1 MLLSLRLSNFAVI
14 EEAEVAFG
22 PGLTVLTGETGA
34 GKSMLID
41 ALALLSGARADG
53 DVVRS
58 GADEAVVEGVF
69 ERAAAMEARLAE
81 LGLPDL
87 GAEVSVRR
95 LIGRNGRGKAH
106 VNGAL
111 VAVGVLNRLMHGL
124 VDVAG
129 QHEHFA
135 LFDAARHLSLLD
147 RVGGEWVARASSRY
161 ADAFGALARVEKDL
175 VAVGGDEAQVQVRA
189 DFLKFQLEEID
200 KVAPKPG
207 EDVALEAEQRRLRA
221 SQRLRQLAALAEELV
236 STREASALELTGRA
250 LVAVTDAEKIDP
262 GLSGPRERLVAAQA
276 ELEESARGLS
286 RYLSTLEADPGRLAE
301 LDDRLDALRRLSRKH
316 AAPLEGVL
324 ARRDALAAE
333 LEGLLHRAE
342 RRAELEQ
349 LRAKALVEA
358 TACASALTASRK
370 TAGSALVEAVGER
383 LKKLAMA
390 KARFAVQI
398 DVQPL
403 GPAGADRVE
412 LLFSANVGEPL
423 RPLAKV
429 ASGGEASRVM
439 LAIKAALAES
449 DECGC
454 TVFDEADAGVG
465 GAVADVVGRLI
476 KEVSRHRQV
485 LCITHLPQVAAHADA
500 HLKVEKT
507 DSRGRTHA
515 QVSELAEGDMRAAEL
530 ARMLSGVEVTRE
542 ALSAA
547 EALLRSA
554 NRAVTRVTRA
564 RARKEIRRTA

>member
-14 EEAEVAFG
+14 EEAEVGFG

-41 ALALLSGARADG
+41 ALALLSGARADAQT
-53 DVVRS
+53 VRS
-58 GADEAVVEGVF
+58 GAEEAVVEGVF
-69 ERAAAMEARLAE
+69 ERTDAMGSRLME

-87 GAEVSVRR
+87 GSEVSVRR
-95 LIGRNGRGKAH
+95 LVGRNGRGKAH

-111 VAVGVLNRLMHGL
+111 VAVGVLGRLMHGL

-129 QHEHFA
+129 QHEHFT
-135 LFDAARHLSLLD
+135 LFDAAKHCALLD
-147 RVGGEWVARASSRY
+147 RLGAEWVAAASSRFS
-161 ADAFGALARVEKDL
+161 AAFAALRQIDSEL
-175 VAVGGDEAQVQVRA
+175 VALGGDESQAQVRA
-189 DFLKFQLEEID
+189 DFLQFQLDEID
-200 KVAPKPG
+200 RVAPRAG
-207 EDVALEAEQRRLRA
+207 EDLQLEAEQRRLKA

-250 LVAVTDAEKIDP
+250 LVAVADAEKLDA
-262 GLSGPRERLVAAQA
+262 GLTGPRERLVAAQA

-286 RYLSTLEADPGRLAE
+286 RYLSTLEADPSRLAE

-316 AAPLEGVL
+316 AAPIEGVL
-324 ARRDALAAE
+324 ARRAALASE
-333 LEGLLHRAE
+333 LEALLHRAE
-342 RRAELEQ
+342 RRAGFEQ
-349 LRAKALVEA
+349 LRAKAVVDA
-358 TACASALTASRK
+358 TARAASLTAARK
-370 TAGSALVEAVGER
+370 TAALALVEAVSER
-383 LKKLAMA
+383 LKTLAMA
-390 KARFAVQI
+390 NARFAVQI
-398 DVQPL
+398 DAQPL
-403 GPAGADRVE
+403 ALLGADAVE
-412 LLFSANVGEPL
+412 FLFSANLGEPL
-423 RPLAKV
+423 RALAKV

-485 LCITHLPQVAAHADA
+485 VCITHLPQVAAHADT
-500 HLKVEKT
+500 HLKVEKS

-515 QVSELAEGDMRAAEL
+515 RVSELSEGGARAGEL
-530 ARMLSGVEVTRE
+530 ARMLSGVEVTVE

-554 NRAVTRVTRA
+554 TRPVAHVTRA
-564 RARKEIRRTA
+564 RTRKEIRRTA

>member
-41 ALALLSGARADG
+41 ALALLSGARG
-53 DVVRS
+53 DAETVRS
-58 GADEAVVEGVF
+58 GAEEAVVEGVF
-69 ERAAAMEARLAE
+69 ERSAAMGGRLAE

-95 LIGRNGRGKAH
+95 VVGRNGRGKAH

-111 VAVGVLNRLMHGL
+111 VAVGVLGRLMHGL

-135 LFDAARHLSLLD
+135 LFDAGRHCALLD
-147 RVGGEWVARASSRY
+147 RLGGEWVARAFTRY
-161 ADAFGALARVEKDL
+161 GEAFAALQQVDRELA
-175 VAVGGDEAQVQVRA
+175 AVGGDETQVQVRA
-189 DFLKFQLEEID
+189 EFLQYQLDEIE
-200 KVAPKPG
+200 KVAPRPG
-207 EDVALEAEQRRLRA
+207 EDLQLEAEQRRLKA
-221 SQRLRQLAALAEELV
+221 SQRLRQLASLAEELV

-250 LVAVTDAEKIDP
+250 LGAVGEAEKIDP
-262 GLSGPRERLVAAQA
+262 AFSGPRERLVAAQA

-301 LDDRLDALRRLSRKH
+301 VDDRLDALRRLSRKH
-316 AAPLEGVL
+316 GASLDGVL
-324 ARRDALAAE
+324 ARRDALVAE
-333 LEGLLHRAE
+333 LQTLLHRAE

-349 LRAKALVEA
+349 QRARAVVEA
-358 TACASALTASRK
+358 AACGASLSAARK
-370 TAGSALVEAVGER
+370 TAGGALVEAVAER

-390 KARFAVQI
+390 RARFAVQL

-403 GPAGADRVE
+403 GPTGGDAVE

-485 LCITHLPQVAAHADA
+485 LCITHLPQ
-500 HLKVEKT
+500 
-507 DSRGRTHA
+507 
-515 QVSELAEGDMRAAEL
+515 
-530 ARMLSGVEVTRE
+530 
-542 ALSAA
+542 
-547 EALLRSA
+547 
-554 NRAVTRVTRA
+554 
-564 RARKEIRRTA
+564 

>member
-53 DVVRS
+53 ETVRS
-58 GADEAVVEGVF
+58 GAEEAVVEGVF
-69 ERAAAMEARLAE
+69 ERSAAMGARLAE

-87 GAEVSVRR
+87 GSEVSVRR
-95 LIGRNGRGKAH
+95 LVGRNGRGKAH

-111 VAVGVLNRLMHGL
+111 VAVGVLGRLMHGL

-135 LFDAARHLSLLD
+135 LFDAARHCALLD
-147 RVGGEWVARASSRY
+147 RLGGEWVARASSRY
-161 ADAFGALARVEKDL
+161 GEAYGALQQLEKEL
-175 VAVGGDEAQVQVRA
+175 VALGGDEAQVQVRA
-189 DFLKFQLEEID
+189 EFLQFQLDEID

-207 EDVALEAEQRRLRA
+207 EDVQLEAEQRRLKA

-250 LVAVTDAEKIDP
+250 LVAVTDAEKIDA

-286 RYLSTLEADPGRLAE
+286 RYLSGLEADPGRLAE

-324 ARRDALAAE
+324 AKRDGLAAE
-333 LEGLLHRAE
+333 LQTLLHRAE

-349 LRAKALVEA
+349 QRARAMVEA
-358 TACASALTASRK
+358 TACAGSLSAARK
-370 TAGSALVEAVGER
+370 TAASALVEAVAER

-403 GPAGADRVE
+403 GPGGGDAVE
-412 LLFSANVGEPL
+412 LLFCANVGEPL

-476 KEVSRHRQV
+476 KEVSKHRQV

-507 DSRGRTHA
+507 DSRGRTRA
-515 QVSELAEGDMRAAEL
+515 SVSQLSEGDARAGEL

-554 NRAVTRVTRA
+554 NRVVARVTRA
-564 RARKEIRRTA
+564 RTRKEIRRTA

>member
-53 DVVRS
+53 QTVRS
-58 GADEAVVEGVF
+58 GAEEAVVEGVF
-69 ERAAAMEARLAE
+69 ERSAAMGARLSE

-87 GAEVSVRR
+87 GSEVSVRR
-95 LIGRNGRGKAH
+95 LVGRNGRGKVH

-111 VAVGVLNRLMHGL
+111 VAVGVLGRLMHGL

-135 LFDAARHLSLLD
+135 LFDAARHCALID
-147 RVGGEWVARASSRY
+147 RLGGEWVARASERYKEAFATLSRI
-161 ADAFGALARVEKDL
+161 DQEREGL
-175 VAVGGDEAQVQVRA
+175 GGDETQVQVRA
-189 DFLKFQLEEID
+189 DFLRYQLDEID
-200 KVAPKPG
+200 KVDPRPG
-207 EDVALEAEQRRLRA
+207 EDVQLEAEQRRLKA

-236 STREASALELTGRA
+236 STREASALDLTGRA
-250 LVAVTDAEKIDP
+250 LAAVSDAEKIDS
-262 GLSGPRERLVAAQA
+262 GLSAPRERLVAAQA
-276 ELEESARGLS
+276 ELEESARSLS
-286 RYLSTLEADPGRLAE
+286 RYLSALEADPSRLAV

-316 AAPLEGVL
+316 GAALEGVL
-324 ARRDALAAE
+324 ARRDSLAVE
-333 LEGLLHRAE
+333 LQGLLHRAE
-342 RRAELEQ
+342 RRAELETQ
-349 LRAKALVEA
+349 RLKAVGDA
-358 TACASALTASRK
+358 TACAACLTAARR
-370 TAGSALVEAVGER
+370 TAASALVEAVSER

-390 KARFAVQI
+390 KARFEVQLDAVA
-398 DVQPL
+398 L
-403 GPAGADRVE
+403 GPAGADGVE
-412 LLFSANVGEPL
+412 LLFCANVGEPL

-449 DECGC
+449 DECVC

-515 QVSELAEGDMRAAEL
+515 SVCSLSETDARAGEL

-547 EALLRSA
+547 QALLRSA
-554 NRAVTRVTRA
+554 HSAVARVTRA

>member
-41 ALALLSGARADG
+41 ALSLLSGARADAET
-53 DVVRS
+53 VRS
-58 GADEAVVEGVF
+58 GADEAVIEGVF
-69 ERAAAMEARLAE
+69 ETSPAMAARLVE

-87 GAEVSVRR
+87 GAEVSLRR
-95 LIGRNGRGKAH
+95 LVGKNGRGKAH

-111 VAVGVLNRLMHGL
+111 VAVGVLGRLMHGL
-124 VDVAG
+124 LDVAG

-135 LFDAARHLSLLD
+135 LFDAGRHRGLLD
-147 RVGGEWVARASSRY
+147 RLGGEWVAQAAGRY
-161 ADAFGALARVEKDL
+161 AVPFGQLQLIDDALQAL
-175 VAVGGDEAQVQVRA
+175 GGDDTQVQVRA
-189 DFLKFQLEEID
+189 DFLQFQLDEID
-200 KVAPKPG
+200 RIAPRAG
-207 EDVALEAEQRRLRA
+207 EDALLETEQRRLKA
-221 SQRLRQLAALAEELV
+221 SVRLRQLSAMAEELV

-250 LVAVTDAEKIDP
+250 LAGVSEAEKIDA
-262 GLSGPRERLVAAQA
+262 GLSAPRERLVAAQA
-276 ELEESARGLS
+276 ELEEAARSLS
-286 RYLSTLEADPGRLAE
+286 RYLSGLEADPARLAE
-301 LDDRLDALRRLSRKH
+301 VDDRLDALRRLCRKH
-316 AAPLEGVL
+316 AAGLEGVL
-324 ARRDALAAE
+324 ARREALTVE
-333 LEGLLHRAE
+333 LQTLLHRADK
-342 RRAELEQ
+342 REQ
-349 LRAKALVEA
+349 LRTQRSQVQTEA
-358 TACASALTASRK
+358 TRSAAALTAARK
-370 TAGSALVEAVGER
+370 TAAEALVEAVGER

-390 KARFAVQI
+390 RARFAVQI

-403 GPAGADRVE
+403 ASSGADAVE

-423 RPLAKV
+423 RALAKV

-500 HLKVEKT
+500 HLKVEKSDT
-507 DSRGRTHA
+507 RGRTHA
-515 QVSELAEGDMRAAEL
+515 TVTVLPEGDARAGEL
-530 ARMLSGVEVTRE
+530 ARMLSGVEVTSE

-554 NRAVTRVTRA
+554 NRPLTRVTRA
-564 RARKEIRRTA
+564 RPRKEVRRAG

>member
-41 ALALLSGARADG
+41 ALSLLSGARADG
-53 DVVRS
+53 ETVRG
-58 GADEAVVEGVF
+58 GAEEAVVEGVF
-69 ERAAAMEARLAE
+69 ERSAAMGARLAE

-95 LIGRNGRGKAH
+95 VVGKNGRGKAH

-111 VAVGVLNRLMHGL
+111 VAVGVLGRLMHGL
-124 VDVAG
+124 LDVAG

-135 LFDAARHLSLLD
+135 LFDAGRHRDLLD
-147 RVGGEWVARASSRY
+147 RLGGEWVAQAAQRYRETYASLQ
-161 ADAFGALARVEKDL
+161 ALDASLQAL
-175 VAVGGDEAQVQVRA
+175 GGDDTQVQVRA
-189 DFLKFQLEEID
+189 DFLQFQLDEID
-200 KVAPKPG
+200 RVAPRAG
-207 EDVALEAEQRRLRA
+207 EDAQLETEQRRLRA
-221 SQRLRQLAALAEELV
+221 SERLRQLAAQAEELV
-236 STREASALELTGRA
+236 STREASAVDLTGRA
-250 LVAVTDAEKIDP
+250 LVAVSDAEKIDAE
-262 GLSGPRERLVAAQA
+262 LNGPRERLVAAQA
-276 ELEESARGLS
+276 ELEEAARGLS
-286 RYLSTLEADPGRLAE
+286 RYLSGLEADPGRLTE
-301 LDDRLDALRRLSRKH
+301 IDDRLDSLRRLCRKH
-316 AAPLEGVL
+316 GAGLDGVL
-324 ARRDALAAE
+324 ARRGALAEE
-333 LEGLLHRAE
+333 LQTLLHRAE
-342 RRAELEQ
+342 KRELLQKQRLEV
-349 LRAKALVEA
+349 LREA
-358 TACASALTASRK
+358 AVGAAALTAARK
-370 TAGSALVEAVGER
+370 TAADALVEAVGDR

-390 KARFAVQI
+390 RARFAVQI

-403 GPAGADRVE
+403 GPGGADAIE
-412 LLFSANVGEPL
+412 LLFCANVGEPL

-500 HLKVEKT
+500 HLKVEKS
-507 DSRGRTHA
+507 DARGRTHSR
-515 QVSELAEGDMRAAEL
+515 VSILPEGEARTGEL

-554 NRAVTRVTRA
+554 SRAVGRVA
-564 RARKEIRRTA
+564 RARPRKEVRRTA